1 MKLVLMPTL
10 DISVPFTEDYWES
23 YAGCEW
29 FWSDDFMGDE
39 MKNSTVVQ
47 IALIPS
53 TQDQDS
59 DLLDQIFGFEPE
71 SHASVSCPHC
81 GSLVS
86 YFSDLEFH
94 NCSGEF

>member
-1 MKLVLMPTL
+1 MLSARSASQDFITSICHFICL
-10 DISVPFTEDYWES
+10 SVR
-23 YAGCEW
+23 
-29 FWSDDFMGDE
+29 DE
-39 MKNSTVVQ
+39 MKNSTVVK

-53 TQDQDS
+53 SQDQDS

>member
-1 MKLVLMPTL
+1 MLSARSASQDFITSICHFICL
-10 DISVPFTEDYWES
+10 SVRV
-23 YAGCEW
+23 
-29 FWSDDFMGDE
+29 E
-39 MKNSTVVQ
+39 MKNSTAVE

-53 TQDQDS
+53 SQDQDS
-59 DLLDQIFGFEPE
+59 ELLDQIFGFEPE

>member
-1 MKLVLMPTL
+1 
-10 DISVPFTEDYWES
+10 
-23 YAGCEW
+23 
-29 FWSDDFMGDE
+29 

-53 TQDQDS
+53 SQDQDS

-94 NCSGEF
+94 NCSGGLLIMSKNIAQKNNQSM

>member
-1 MKLVLMPTL
+1 ML
-10 DISVPFTEDYWES
+10 SVQS
-23 YAGCEW
+23 A
-29 FWSDDFMGDE
+29 SQDFITSICHFICLSVRDE
-39 MKNSTVVQ
+39 MKNSTAVE

-53 TQDQDS
+53 SQDQDS

-71 SHASVSCPHC
+71 SHTSVSCPHC

>member
-1 MKLVLMPTL
+1 MLSARSASQDFITSICHFICL
-10 DISVPFTEDYWES
+10 SVR
-23 YAGCEW
+23 
-29 FWSDDFMGDE
+29 DE
-39 MKNSTVVQ
+39 MKNSTAVQ

-53 TQDQDS
+53 SQDQDS

-94 NCSGEF
+94 NCSSEF

>member
-1 MKLVLMPTL
+1 MLSARSASQDFITSICHFICL
-10 DISVPFTEDYWES
+10 SVRV
-23 YAGCEW
+23 
-29 FWSDDFMGDE
+29 E
-39 MKNSTVVQ
+39 MKNSTFVQ
-47 IALIPS
+47 IALTPS
-53 TQDQDS
+53 SQDQDS

>member
-1 MKLVLMPTL
+1 MLSARSASQDFITSICHFICL
-10 DISVPFTEDYWES
+10 SVR
-23 YAGCEW
+23 
-29 FWSDDFMGDE
+29 DE
-39 MKNSTVVQ
+39 MKNSTAFE

-53 TQDQDS
+53 SQDQDS

-71 SHASVSCPHC
+71 SHTSVSCPHC

>member
-1 MKLVLMPTL
+1 MLSARSASQDFITSICHFICL
-10 DISVPFTEDYWES
+10 SVR
-23 YAGCEW
+23 
-29 FWSDDFMGDE
+29 DE
-39 MKNSTVVQ
+39 MKNSTVLK

-53 TQDQDS
+53 SQDQDS

-71 SHASVSCPHC
+71 SHTSVSCPHC

>member
-1 MKLVLMPTL
+1 MLSAQSASQDFITSICHFICL
-10 DISVPFTEDYWES
+10 SVR
-23 YAGCEW
+23 A
-29 FWSDDFMGDE
+29 E

-47 IALIPS
+47 IALTPS
-53 TQDQDS
+53 SQDQDS

>member
-1 MKLVLMPTL
+1 MLSAQSASQDFITSICHFICL
-10 DISVPFTEDYWES
+10 SVR
-23 YAGCEW
+23 
-29 FWSDDFMGDE
+29 DE
-39 MKNSTVVQ
+39 MKNSTVLK

-53 TQDQDS
+53 SQDQDS

-81 GSLVS
+81 GALVS

>member
-1 MKLVLMPTL
+1 MLSARSASQDFITSICHFICL
-10 DISVPFTEDYWES
+10 SVR
-23 YAGCEW
+23 
-29 FWSDDFMGDE
+29 DE
-39 MKNSTVVQ
+39 MKNSTAGE

-53 TQDQDS
+53 SQDQDS

>member
-1 MKLVLMPTL
+1 MLSLVG
-10 DISVPFTEDYWES
+10 S
-23 YAGCEW
+23 
-29 FWSDDFMGDE
+29 E
-39 MKNSTVVQ
+39 MC
-47 IALIPS
+47 IR
-53 TQDQDS
+53 DR
-59 DLLDQIFGFEPE
+59 PE

>member
-1 MKLVLMPTL
+1 MLSAQSASQDFITSICHFICL
-10 DISVPFTEDYWES
+10 SVR
-23 YAGCEW
+23 
-29 FWSDDFMGDE
+29 DE

-47 IALIPS
+47 IPLTPS
-53 TQDQDS
+53 SQDQDS

>member
-1 MKLVLMPTL
+1 MLSARSASQDFITSICHFICL
-10 DISVPFTEDYWES
+10 SV
-23 YAGCEW
+23 
-29 FWSDDFMGDE
+29 GDE

-47 IALIPS
+47 IALTPS
-53 TQDQDS
+53 SQDQDS

>member
-1 MKLVLMPTL
+1 MLSARSASQDFITSICHFICL
-10 DISVPFTEDYWES
+10 SVR
-23 YAGCEW
+23 
-29 FWSDDFMGDE
+29 DE
-39 MKNSTVVQ
+39 MKNSTVLK

-53 TQDQDS
+53 SQDQDS

>member
-1 MKLVLMPTL
+1 MLSARSASQDFITSICHFICL
-10 DISVPFTEDYWES
+10 SVRVEV
-23 YAGCEW
+23 
-29 FWSDDFMGDE
+29 
-39 MKNSTVVQ
+39 KNSTVVQ
-47 IALIPS
+47 IALTPS
-53 TQDQDS
+53 SQDQDS

>member
-1 MKLVLMPTL
+1 MLSAQTASQDFITSICHFILL
-10 DISVPFTEDYWES
+10 SVR
-23 YAGCEW
+23 
-29 FWSDDFMGDE
+29 DE
-39 MKNSTVVQ
+39 MKNSTAFE

-53 TQDQDS
+53 SQDQDS

-71 SHASVSCPHC
+71 SHTSVSCPHC

>member
-1 MKLVLMPTL
+1 MLSAQSASQDFITSICHFICL
-10 DISVPFTEDYWES
+10 SVR
-23 YAGCEW
+23 A
-29 FWSDDFMGDE
+29 E
-39 MKNSTVVQ
+39 MNNSTALE

-53 TQDQDS
+53 SQDQDS

-71 SHASVSCPHC
+71 SYASVSCPHC

>member
-1 MKLVLMPTL
+1 MRILSIVLG
-10 DISVPFTEDYWES
+10 SVDVECPKCFSRFHHQYLPFHMTVR
-23 YAGCEW
+23 
-29 FWSDDFMGDE
+29 DE

-53 TQDQDS
+53 SQDQDS

>member
-1 MKLVLMPTL
+1 MLSARSASQDFITSICHFTCL
-10 DISVPFTEDYWES
+10 SVR
-23 YAGCEW
+23 
-29 FWSDDFMGDE
+29 DE

-53 TQDQDS
+53 SQDQDS

>member
-1 MKLVLMPTL
+1 MLSARSASQDFITSICHFICL
-10 DISVPFTEDYWES
+10 SVR
-23 YAGCEW
+23 
-29 FWSDDFMGDE
+29 DE
-39 MKNSTVVQ
+39 MKNSTVVVV
-47 IALIPS
+47 ASIPS
-53 TQDQDS
+53 SQDQDS

>member
-1 MKLVLMPTL
+1 MLSARSASQDFITSICHFICL
-10 DISVPFTEDYWES
+10 SVR
-23 YAGCEW
+23 
-29 FWSDDFMGDE
+29 DE
-39 MKNSTVVQ
+39 MKNSTAFE

-53 TQDQDS
+53 SQDQDS

>member
-1 MKLVLMPTL
+1 MLSAQSASQDFITSICHFICL
-10 DISVPFTEDYWES
+10 SVR
-23 YAGCEW
+23 
-29 FWSDDFMGDE
+29 DE
-39 MKNSTVVQ
+39 MKNSTAFE

-53 TQDQDS
+53 SQDQDS

-71 SHASVSCPHC
+71 SHTSVSCPHC

>member
-1 MKLVLMPTL
+1 MLSAQSASQDFITSICHFICL
-10 DISVPFTEDYWES
+10 SVR
-23 YAGCEW
+23 
-29 FWSDDFMGDE
+29 DE

-53 TQDQDS
+53 SQDQDS

-71 SHASVSCPHC
+71 SHTSVSCPHC

>member
-1 MKLVLMPTL
+1 MLSARSASQDFITSICHFICL
-10 DISVPFTEDYWES
+10 SVR
-23 YAGCEW
+23 A
-29 FWSDDFMGDE
+29 E
-39 MKNSTVVQ
+39 MKNSTVLK

-53 TQDQDS
+53 SQDQDS

>member
-1 MKLVLMPTL
+1 MLSAQSASQDFITSICHFICL
-10 DISVPFTEDYWES
+10 SVR
-23 YAGCEW
+23 
-29 FWSDDFMGDE
+29 DE
-39 MKNSTVVQ
+39 MNNSTAVE

-53 TQDQDS
+53 SQDQDS

-71 SHASVSCPHC
+71 SHTSVSCPHC

>member
-1 MKLVLMPTL
+1 MLSARSASQDFITSICHFICL
-10 DISVPFTEDYWES
+10 SVR
-23 YAGCEW
+23 
-29 FWSDDFMGDE
+29 DE

-47 IALIPS
+47 IPLTPS
-53 TQDQDS
+53 SQDQDS

>member
-1 MKLVLMPTL
+1 MLSAQSASQDFITSICHFICL
-10 DISVPFTEDYWES
+10 SVRD
-23 YAGCEW
+23 G
-29 FWSDDFMGDE
+29 
-39 MKNSTVVQ
+39 MKNSTAVQ
-47 IALIPS
+47 IALTPS
-53 TQDQDS
+53 SQDQDS

>member
-1 MKLVLMPTL
+1 MLSARSASQDFITSICHFICL
-10 DISVPFTEDYWES
+10 SVR
-23 YAGCEW
+23 
-29 FWSDDFMGDE
+29 DE

-53 TQDQDS
+53 SQDLDS

>member
-1 MKLVLMPTL
+1 MLSARSASQDFITSICHFICL
-10 DISVPFTEDYWES
+10 SVR
-23 YAGCEW
+23 
-29 FWSDDFMGDE
+29 DE
-39 MKNSTVVQ
+39 MKNSTAFE

-53 TQDQDS
+53 SQDQDS

-71 SHASVSCPHC
+71 SHTSVSCPHC
-81 GSLVS
+81 GSLFS

>member
-1 MKLVLMPTL
+1 
-10 DISVPFTEDYWES
+10 
-23 YAGCEW
+23 
-29 FWSDDFMGDE
+29 

-47 IALIPS
+47 IALTPS
-53 TQDQDS
+53 SQDQDS

-71 SHASVSCPHC
+71 SYESVSCPHC

>member
-1 MKLVLMPTL
+1 MLSAQSASQDFITSICHFICL
-10 DISVPFTEDYWES
+10 SVR
-23 YAGCEW
+23 A
-29 FWSDDFMGDE
+29 E
-39 MKNSTVVQ
+39 MKNSTAVE

-53 TQDQDS
+53 SQDQDS